1 MLVGVSPSLGFLQQ
15 LVAVVKVSPVSW
27 TEPGMVTE
35 TSLVQLPSPVAVAA
49 LHSALPM
56 DCREAMPEA
65 FAVGL
70 VVDLDDYDLVD
81 HDRDP
86 DDAHVDAWWLGRE
99 SWLCRVDLCDLG
111 LVGQI
116 DRDDHVH
123 RSCCSVR
130 RDCETSCVQIHG

>member
-1 MLVGVSPSLGFLQQ
+1 
-15 LVAVVKVSPVSW
+15 
-27 TEPGMVTE
+27 MVTE
-35 TSLVQLPSPVAVAA
+35 ISLEAQLSVSA

-65 FAVGL
+65 LAVGL
-70 VVDLDDYDLVD
+70 VVDLDDHDLVD

-86 DDAHVDAWWLGRE
+86 GHAHVDAWWLGRE
-99 SWLCRVDLCDLG
+99 SWLCRVDLWDLG

-123 RSCCSVR
+123 RSCFYGR
-130 RDCETSCVQIHG
+130 WDCETGCVQSHG